1 MNPITRDLAQAHISE
16 LRRQACS
23 YQCRCVLHEQ
33 RTRRHRFALHR
44 PSFNFLPFEAGLFR
58 HP

>member
-1 MNPITRDLAQAHISE
+1 MNPITTDLARAHISE

-23 YQCRCVLHEQ
+23 FQCGCAQHGRA
-33 RTRRHRFALHR
+33 TGRRFRLPR
-44 PSFNFLPFEAGLFR
+44 PAFIFLPFEAGLFR

>member
-1 MNPITRDLAQAHISE
+1 MNPITTDLAHAHISE

-23 YQCRCVLHEQ
+23 YQCACAQHS
-33 RTRRHRFALHR
+33 RTRRHRRLHR
-44 PSFNFLPFEAGLFR
+44 PSFTFLPFEAGLFR

>member
-1 MNPITRDLAQAHISE
+1 MNPITRDLATAHISE

-23 YQCRCVLHEQ
+23 FQCGCIQ
-33 RTRRHRFALHR
+33 RVRTARRHRRVLHR
-44 PSFNFLPFEAGLFR
+44 PSFTFLPFEAGLFR

>member
-1 MNPITRDLAQAHISE
+1 MNPTTRDLAQAHISE

-23 YQCRCVLHEQ
+23 YQCGCVQHRRANRRQ
-33 RTRRHRFALHR
+33 RRLSF
-44 PSFNFLPFEAGLFR
+44 PSFTFLPFEAGLFR